1 MRKTKFQDTESSDS
15 QSNNNQSISSGE
27 SSNKKKSMVT
37 FKIPFFKRTGNQ
49 LAKYNEKMIYSLN
62 QELFQ
67 IHKSVL
73 EEQRQKKKVQVRNLK
88 KVYESVIAPPE
99 KQTKQ
104 ENKDVKKIYEILES
118 ILLYPEEYKTEK
130 FFQKASAIQQKNT
143 NGVVTRFW
151 KWIRND
157 NLPSFTN
164 PTLNEIIQLFSFLPL
179 PDQEKVIKECQH
191 KCTILRARIGGS
203 RRQMDRKMLQSEK
216 KDTNV
221 NQANQIKEEEEFLKE
236 MGVPIKPSLENLN
249 TLKKKLGML
258 HHPDKKMVE
267 IRKVKNLEERQKM
280 IQMETENFRK
290 KLEIY
295 ERILN
300 RFYPSK
306 GLKKTDAIVSYKKQ
320 FKIFQEHIKK
330 EFDELEAKILNQID
344 VLDMLVQYFQQH
356 YENTQRAIL
365 FLSAKTVGSLTTI
378 WKANYIEGV
387 TTMSNR
393 DIFDRNFKIPKE
405 SDINFSKYWKNFSK
419 VESQKKFEK
428 TLLNGVKEQVYQSS
442 QKTQALDIFTFEDTI
457 EITIGI
463 LKTIDIKKHKA
474 EVNKTLKN
482 LKKSFKKIKF
492 SKNYFLT
499 DWIPEN
505 FKFGILSKRSLRGL
519 IKDIEGLC
527 TQLIQNHEH
536 KSENVELQK
545 TLVQQLENLQTQYRE
560 EIGDY
565 KNYIANLEGEIKHL
579 KDELKKINL
588 NKRISRGEEENRL
601 MKLERI
607 ISHINED
614 AVKVGLDKIHDRR
627 ICILEKEKIGG
638 GPGIEAPG
646 IPCKD
651 LDLYIHN
658 YEKGIIKIEKEVQAL
673 KTKYDTFQQLEN
685 KAYTRHY
692 FFLGLAFLGLFL
704 VRYFFIQAA
713 NVKKIKGRK
722 VMLEKSQQ
730 ELTRTNIIYCLQKQV
745 GKKPAVIVYY
755 LIMSLCSMVLFSC
768 QFGQA
773 SAYYLLAHIIY
784 FSTWIGGIFAVLKK
798 GGIV

>member
-1 MRKTKFQDTESSDS
+1 MRKTKFHDTDSSDS
-15 QSNNNQSISSGE
+15 QSNNDQSISSE
-27 SSNKKKSMVT
+27 QSTNKKTSMVT

-67 IHKSVL
+67 IHKNVL
-73 EEQRQKKKVQVRNLK
+73 EGQRQKKKVQVHNLK
-88 KVYESVIAPPE
+88 KVYENVIAPPE
-99 KQTKQ
+99 KQTRQSKQ

-118 ILLYPEEYKTEK
+118 VLLYPEEYKTEK

-157 NLPSFTN
+157 NLPLFTN
-164 PTLNEIIQLFSFLPL
+164 STLDEIIQLFSFLPL

-191 KCTILRARIGGS
+191 KCTILRTRIGGS

-216 KDTNV
+216 KNTNV
-221 NQANQIKEEEEFLKE
+221 NQANQIKEEEKFLEE
-236 MGVPIKPSLENLN
+236 MGLPTKPSLEKLN
-249 TLKKKLGML
+249 TLKKKLAKL
-258 HHPDKKMVE
+258 HHPDRKMTE
-267 IRKVKNLEERQKM
+267 IRKVKNLKERQKM
-280 IQMETENFRK
+280 LQMETENFRK

-300 RFYPSK
+300 RLYPSK
-306 GLKKTDAIVSYKKQ
+306 GLKKTDAIVAYKKQ

-365 FLSAKTVGSLTTI
+365 FLSAKTIGSLTTI
-378 WKANYIEGV
+378 WKANYAEGV

-393 DIFDRNFKIPKE
+393 DIFDRNFKIPKD
-405 SDINFSKYWKNFSK
+405 SDINFLKYWKNFS
-419 VESQKKFEK
+419 VENNQKKFEQ
-428 TLLNGVKEQVYQSS
+428 TLLNGVKVQVYQNSE
-442 QKTQALDIFTFEDTI
+442 KTQVPDIFTFENTI

-482 LKKSFKKIKF
+482 LKNSFKMIKSSKI
-492 SKNYFLT
+492 YFWT
-499 DWIPEN
+499 DWIPES
-505 FKFGILSKRSLRGL
+505 FKLGILSKRSLRGL
-519 IKDIEGLC
+519 IQDIEGLC

-545 TLVQQLENLQTQYRE
+545 ALVQQLENLQTQYRE

-579 KDELKKINL
+579 KGELKKIDL
-588 NKRISRGEEENRL
+588 KKRVPIGEEEDRFI
-601 MKLERI
+601 KLERI
-607 ISHINED
+607 VGDINEN
-614 AVKVGLDKIHDRR
+614 AVKVGLDKIDNYRT
-627 ICILEKEKIGG
+627 CMLQKESIVGEGG
-638 GPGIEAPG
+638 TG
-646 IPCKD
+646 PCKN
-651 LDLYIHN
+651 LNLYIQDF
-658 YEKGIIKIEKEVQAL
+658 EKGTIKIEREVQDL
-673 KTKYDTFQQLEN
+673 KTKFDRFQQLEN

-692 FFLGLAFLGLFL
+692 VFLGLAFLGLFL

-730 ELTRTNIIYCLQKQV
+730 ELTRANIIYCLQKQV

-755 LIMSLCSMVLFSC
+755 LIMTLCSMVLFSC

-773 SAYYLLAHIIY
+773 SAYYLLANIIY